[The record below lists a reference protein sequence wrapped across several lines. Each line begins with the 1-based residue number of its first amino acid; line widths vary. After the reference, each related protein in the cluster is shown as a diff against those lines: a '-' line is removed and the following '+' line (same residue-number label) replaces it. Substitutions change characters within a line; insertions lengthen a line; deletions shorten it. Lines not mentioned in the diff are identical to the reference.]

1 MFRFI
6 LLFGVLV
13 LVELTLFQK
22 THYYSCLLQQ
32 PFTQRVTPFGV
43 HFGIFHF
50 AELLRALKC
59 SITQIK

>member
-6 LLFGVLV
+6 LLFVVLV

-22 THYYSCLLQQ
+22 KHYFSHVLQQ

>member
-1 MFRFI
+1 M
-6 LLFGVLV
+6 LLFVVLV

-22 THYYSCLLQQ
+22 THYFSHVLQQ

-59 SITQIK
+59 SITQ

>member
-1 MFRFI
+1 MFRFM
-6 LLFGVLV
+6 LLFVVLV

-22 THYYSCLLQQ
+22 THYFSYVLQQ

-43 HFGIFHF
+43 HIWIFHF

-59 SITQIK
+59 SITQ